1 MSEEIDKLRDIG
13 AQKIHEATHISK
25 QHAQG
30 MLHESFEDM
39 NKIQFLGF
47 VSILEREY
55 HINLDSLRAKG
66 NEYFNDILS
75 IQNDKNKLF
84 ITPKKKRNYSFFY
97 IMIAVL
103 VFITVTA
110 FTITNFSSAATD
122 KKVQLLDNNNIDSAT
137 QNSIPL
143 IDELNTTMEE
153 EPGIIIEDE
162 NLTEIDED
170 IIPEA
175 VLVPKSLKIIPN
187 VRVWVGYIDL
197 QTYKKYQKFVSDE
210 LVLDPEK
217 DWVLVLGH
225 GDLNIE
231 LNSEIQEFKTKNNLR
246 FSYIDGVLKKI
257 THSEFKQLNRDSEW

>member
-1 MSEEIDKLRDIG
+1 MSEGIDKLKEIG
-13 AQKIHEATHISK
+13 AQKIHETTHISK
-25 QHAQG
+25 QYVQG
-30 MLHESFEDM
+30 MLHESFDDM

-66 NEYFNDILS
+66 NEYFNDIVS
-75 IQNDKNKLF
+75 TQNSKDKIF
-84 ITPKKKRNYSFFY
+84 VTPKKKRNYSLFY
-97 IMIAVL
+97 IIIAVV
-103 VFITVTA
+103 VFIAVTA

-122 KKVQLLDNNNIDSAT
+122 KKVQLLDNNIESIAENIP
-137 QNSIPL
+137 PL
-143 IDELNTTMEE
+143 MEELNTTVEE

-170 IIPEA
+170 IVPEA
-175 VLVPKSLKIIPN
+175 VLVAKSLKIIPN
-187 VRVWVGYIDL
+187 VRVWIGYIDL
-197 QTYKKYQKFVSDE
+197 QTFKKYQTFVSDE

-217 DWVLVLGH
+217 DWILVCGH

-231 LNSEIQEFKTKNNLR
+231 LNSEIQEFKTKNNLK

-257 THSEFKQLNRDSEW
+257 THSEFKQLNRGSGW